1 MSLRPYQQRRIARQ
15 ARRGV
20 PYHGK
25 PGRPRVSVFVGAMDN
40 APASQ
45 YDNPDDLH
53 PFDHWLKHIGDM
65 EPWQEEQ
72 RMRDP
77 GPWSHTGEH
86 FPFQRDA
93 FQRNFLANFL
103 TRARRW
109 AARARVRAAHRLN
122 LVLYGVVT
130 DARALILGTRGQ
142 II

>member
-25 PGRPRVSVFVGAMDN
+25 PGRPRASVFVGSMDD
-40 APASQ
+40 APQSQ
-45 YDNPDDLH
+45 YDHPENH
-53 PFDHWLKHIGDM
+53 PFDGWLIHVGNM
-65 EPWQEEQ
+65 EPMEHRLRSPWD
-72 RMRDP
+72 RDD
-77 GPWSHTGEH
+77 H
-86 FPFQRDA
+86 FPSQRSA